1 MPTTT
6 LNIRV
11 EADLKKQADTLFSE
25 LGLTM
30 SSAMNIFLKESVRY
44 GGIPFALRIE
54 NPNARTKAAMSDIKK
69 KRNLS
74 DSHSTVESLMDD
86 LNA

>member
-11 EADLKKQADTLFSE
+11 EADLKKQADALFSE

-44 GGIPFALRIE
+44 GGIPFELRID
-54 NPNARTKAAMSDIKK
+54 NPNARTKASMNDINK

-74 DSHSTVESLMDD
+74 ESHSTVESLMDD